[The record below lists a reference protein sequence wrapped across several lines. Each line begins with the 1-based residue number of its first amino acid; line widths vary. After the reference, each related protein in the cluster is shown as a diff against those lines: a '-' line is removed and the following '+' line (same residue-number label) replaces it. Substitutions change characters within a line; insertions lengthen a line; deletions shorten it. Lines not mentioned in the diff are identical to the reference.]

1 MLYKLIAE
9 NGRWKY
15 LNEMIFSNVVWVS
28 SIEDAKKYTLI
39 DDEGKDMPLTK
50 PISEYLV
57 PDKYYEKSVEELN
70 LNPSE

>member
-39 DDEGKDMPLTK
+39 DDEGKDIPLTK